1 MAQLLSLRAPKGWHE
16 LTQPQLRFLLATI
29 ARVNRANINVKFRSQ
44 EDFKH
49 NVMAQVN
56 TICLFRWNNIELIQ
70 PTENGW
76 LVRHDSRELPLLA
89 EQIAAAA
96 QFLNWTREIPS
107 EPVRLETVDGAH
119 AVEADLPTGFS
130 FDDWLACEALWQQYQ
145 ITQSYESLAAMAEI
159 LYRKEKIRLNEA
171 ESLGIFYWWA
181 SVKKMMAELFPNFF
195 KVVDPNSVDGQ
206 PSYDDLRRNVDAQI
220 RALTKGDVTKE
231 AEILALN
238 AIRAITELDAQA
250 REYDEIRKKYPSQS

>member
-1 MAQLLSLRAPKGWHE
+1 MAQQLSLRAPQGWHE
-16 LTQPQLRFLLATI
+16 LTQLQLRFLLATI
-29 ARVNRANINVKFRSQ
+29 ARVNRANINARFRSQ
-44 EDFKH
+44 DDFKH

-56 TICLFRWNNIELIQ
+56 TICLFRWNNLELIQ

-76 LVRHDSRELPLLA
+76 FVRHDGQELYLLA
-89 EQIAAAA
+89 EQIAAAT
-96 QFLNWTREIPS
+96 QFMNWTRDIPL
-107 EPVRLETVDGAH
+107 EPVRLETVNGTH
-119 AVEADLPTGFS
+119 AVVADLSTGFS

-145 ITQSYESLAAMAEI
+145 MTQSNETLAAMAEI
-159 LYRKEKIRLNEA
+159 LYRNEKIRLNEA

-181 SVKKMMAELFPNFF
+181 SIKKMMAELFPNFF

-206 PSYDDLRRNVDAQI
+206 PSYDDLRRSVDAQI

-231 AEILALN
+231 AEILSLN